1 MAAWARGRSQRRR
14 VPRAPPRASPAA
26 QPHGRGA
33 RRERTGLGVPGV
45 ACSGPSPIFRG
56 PLTIF
61 GQPQDRVPEATVLFL
76 ADEEKAAGESR
87 LLLAAGPLAGMLAK
101 GSSLPS

>member
-1 MAAWARGRSQRRR
+1 MDAA
-14 VPRAPPRASPAA
+14 RAESAP
-26 QPHGRGA
+26 
-33 RRERTGLGVPGV
+33 GLGVPGV